1 MGHAHSKENT
11 FSRAAV
17 HMGFVPKE
25 DMTVFIEMFVS
36 AQRDHGNRNVH
47 ANARM
52 KYLMHS
58 LGIDHFRTL
67 VESYF
72 GNHRAE
78 VRTCGKSYDWK
89 S

>member
-1 MGHAHSKENT
+1 MVGGGMGHAHSKENT

-47 ANARM
+47 ANAR
-52 KYLMHS
+52 
-58 LGIDHFRTL
+58 
-67 VESYF
+67 
-72 GNHRAE
+72 
-78 VRTCGKSYDWK
+78 
-89 S
+89 